1 LPDAS
6 SLPASNDL
14 QLQQYCSINAAWEVP
29 MARFTIDTDQQFD
42 QNLNDLV
49 NMTGGT
55 KADVLRK
62 ALATYKYLKTEDQQP
77 QNKVSITNADN
88 QVVKDVILP

>member
-1 LPDAS
+1 
-6 SLPASNDL
+6 
-14 QLQQYCSINAAWEVP
+14 

-62 ALATYKYLKTEDQQP
+62 ALATYKYLKTEGQQP

>member
-1 LPDAS
+1 
-6 SLPASNDL
+6 
-14 QLQQYCSINAAWEVP
+14 

-77 QNKVSITNADN
+77 QNKVSITNKDN
-88 QVVKDVILP
+88 VVVKDVILP

>member
-1 LPDAS
+1 
-6 SLPASNDL
+6 
-14 QLQQYCSINAAWEVP
+14 

-62 ALATYKYLKTEDQQP
+62 ALATYKYLKTENQQS
-77 QNKVSITNADN
+77 QNKVSITNLDN
-88 QVVKDVILP
+88 QVLKDVILP

>member
-1 LPDAS
+1 
-6 SLPASNDL
+6 
-14 QLQQYCSINAAWEVP
+14 
-29 MARFTIDTDQQFD
+29 MARFTIDTDLQFD
-42 QNLNDLV
+42 QNLTDLV

-77 QNKVSITNADN
+77 QNKVSITNKDN
-88 QVVKDVILP
+88 VVLKDVILP

>member
-1 LPDAS
+1 
-6 SLPASNDL
+6 
-14 QLQQYCSINAAWEVP
+14 

-42 QNLNDLV
+42 RNLDELV

-62 ALATYKYLKTEDQQP
+62 ALATYKYLKTENQDS
-77 QNKVSITNADN
+77 QNKVSITNKDN
-88 QVVKDVILP
+88 VVVKGVILP

>member
-1 LPDAS
+1 
-6 SLPASNDL
+6 
-14 QLQQYCSINAAWEVP
+14 

-62 ALATYKYLKTEDQQP
+62 ALATYKYLKTEDQQS
-77 QNKVSITNADN
+77 QNKVSITNKDN
-88 QVVKDVILP
+88 VVVKDVILP

>member
-1 LPDAS
+1 
-6 SLPASNDL
+6 
-14 QLQQYCSINAAWEVP
+14 

>member
-1 LPDAS
+1 V
-6 SLPASNDL
+6 
-14 QLQQYCSINAAWEVP
+14 YEEVP

-77 QNKVSITNADN
+77 QNKVSITNKDN
-88 QVVKDVILP
+88 VVVKDVILP

>member
-1 LPDAS
+1 
-6 SLPASNDL
+6 
-14 QLQQYCSINAAWEVP
+14 

-62 ALATYKYLKTEDQQP
+62 ALATYKYLKTEDQQS
-77 QNKVSITNADN
+77 QNKVSITNLDN
-88 QVVKDVILP
+88 QVLKDVILP

>member
-1 LPDAS
+1 
-6 SLPASNDL
+6 
-14 QLQQYCSINAAWEVP
+14 

-42 QNLNDLV
+42 QNLTDLV

-62 ALATYKYLKTEDQQP
+62 AIATYKYLKTEDQQP
-77 QNKVSITNADN
+77 ENKVSITNKEN
-88 QVVKDVILP
+88 VVVKDVILP

>member
-1 LPDAS
+1 
-6 SLPASNDL
+6 
-14 QLQQYCSINAAWEVP
+14 

-42 QNLNDLV
+42 QNLTDLV

-55 KADVLRK
+55 KADVLRR

-77 QNKVSITNADN
+77 ENKVSITNKDN
-88 QVVKDVILP
+88 VVVKDVVLP